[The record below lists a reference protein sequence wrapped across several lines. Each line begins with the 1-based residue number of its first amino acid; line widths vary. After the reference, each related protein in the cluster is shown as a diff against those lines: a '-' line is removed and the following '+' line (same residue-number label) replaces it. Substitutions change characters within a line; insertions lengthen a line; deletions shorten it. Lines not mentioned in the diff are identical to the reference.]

1 MSVLQSLPQII
12 AAIGGLGTA
21 AFGMV
26 DASKCFWGGANRI
39 GFRRITVIV
48 IELTQGAP
56 STGLTRRKILDNLR
70 SNWYNGTDLASQK
83 SIAKSLIKQ
92 GLNPSNAHALARTA
106 GLDPALLQSVAT
118 KISGGIVLAPVE
130 TDAYSRLDFTLTV
143 LIDEAYQD
151 ADQRYTNGTRM
162 LAMFFAILVAFVG
175 GWCVQGGR
183 FHDYLNSRE
192 QWIAVLVGLLA
203 TPLAPIAK
211 DLSSA
216 LASAVNAMQLVR
228 K

>member
-1 MSVLQSLPQII
+1 
-12 AAIGGLGTA
+12 
-21 AFGMV
+21 MV

-56 STGLTRRKILDNLR
+56 PTGLTRGRILDNLR
-70 SNWYNGTDLASQK
+70 SNWYNGTDLGSQK

-92 GLNPSNAHALARTA
+92 GLSPANAHTLARTA
-106 GLDPALLQSVAT
+106 GLDPAILQSVAT
-118 KISGGIVLAPVE
+118 KISSGIALAPAE

-143 LIDEAYQD
+143 LIDDAYQD

-162 LAMFFAILVAFVG
+162 MAMFFAILVAFVG

-183 FHDYLNSRE
+183 FLDYLNSRE
-192 QWIAVLVGLLA
+192 QWIAILVGVLA

-216 LASAVNAMQLVR
+216 LASAVNALQLAR